1 MRVLFTAPGSVGH
14 IFPLVPTAQALR
26 AAGHDVLFAGQT
38 PVEKLRNT
46 GLPAVDVGDGT
57 NVSEAFGRVLA
68 GVRFTSG
75 ERSEDETME
84 LAAQGFAEHGRV
96 TISGLLEVARGWRAD
111 VIVHAPFQSA
121 APLVAAVLG
130 IPAVVHNFGV
140 TSGGVA
146 ARMARILAGEYAAH
160 GIDGPAEPTV
170 VDVLPVSLGGDGGGW
185 RVRYVPFNGGGT
197 VPAELFR
204 RGPRRRIAVTLG
216 TVFAEWE
223 GIGALSGLI
232 EQAGRVDAEV
242 LLALGDSDLAPLGEL
257 PANVRAL
264 PWVPLNELL
273 EACDAV
279 VHHGGS
285 GTMMT
290 AAALGVPQLI
300 LPQGADHFANAAAA
314 EANGIALRSSTDAV
328 DAALLDRLLDDEA
341 VRKSAA
347 AVRAEIQAMPSPAE
361 LVADFESLIA

>member
-38 PVEKLRNT
+38 PIEKLRNV

-57 NVSEAFGRVLA
+57 DVNDAFARVLK
-68 GVRFTSG
+68 GVRFASG

-96 TISGLLEVARGWRAD
+96 TVAGLLEVARGWRPD
-111 VIVHAPFQSA
+111 VVVHAPFQAA
-121 APLVAAVLG
+121 APLVAAELG
-130 IPAVVHNFGV
+130 IPAVMHNFGV
-140 TSGGVA
+140 TTGGVA
-146 ARMARILAGEYAAH
+146 ARMARILGHEYAAH
-160 GIDGPAEPTV
+160 GLEGPAEHTV
-170 VDVLPVSLGGDGGGW
+170 VDVLPASLGGDGGGW

-197 VPAELFR
+197 VPADLFG

-216 TVFAEWE
+216 TVFAQWE

-232 EQAGRVDAEV
+232 DQAGRVDAEI
-242 LLALGDSDLAPLGEL
+242 LLALGDTDLAPLGEL

-264 PWVPLNELL
+264 SWVPLNELL

-300 LPQGADHFANAAAA
+300 LPQGADHFANAAAGGA
-314 EANGIALRSSTDAV
+314 AGFALTSSTDEV
-328 DAALLDRLLDDEA
+328 DAELLDRLLGDDA
-341 VRKSAA
+341 LRKSAT
-347 AVRAEIQAMPSPAE
+347 AVRAEIRAMPSPAE
-361 LVADFESLIA
+361 FVANFEGLLT